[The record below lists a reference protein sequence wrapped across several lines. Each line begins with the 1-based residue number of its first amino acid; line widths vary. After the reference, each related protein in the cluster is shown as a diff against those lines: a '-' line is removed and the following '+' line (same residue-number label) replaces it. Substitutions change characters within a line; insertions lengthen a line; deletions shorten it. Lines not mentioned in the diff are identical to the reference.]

1 MKLIGTSALVLGLA
15 AVIALVAWHG
25 VGTVAAALAGLGA
38 AVLVLPLLYAPHI
51 AGAAFSWRQVFPPA
65 LRPHFAVV
73 LRAMWIGLAAESLV
87 PGASFGAEIVKARQL
102 LRAGLSGRDA
112 ASLVI
117 VDMAIQGL
125 VLAVWGVLGLGGLI
139 VTLAAPQS
147 AGAAGRGGST
157 LIAPALFGAGLLAT
171 AILALILA
179 QRAGFFG
186 FLARLGSRAIRDP
199 RWQGVID
206 GAAQLDQAIRGLYGQ
221 PGRIVLA
228 TAIRCCSRA
237 MLLAELIFAAGV
249 MGQALPV
256 AAAAMLVGLIGALR
270 AAAFVVPGGWGVQ
283 EGGFVLLG
291 GLAGLDPETM
301 LALSLAIR
309 ARELM
314 LFVPALLAW
323 QAAEARALRN
333 LARRNLAR
341 RRAAPDR

>member
-15 AVIALVAWHG
+15 AVIALVVWHG
-25 VGTVAAALAGLGA
+25 VGTVAAALASLGV

-51 AGAAFSWRQVFPPA
+51 AGAAFSWRQVFPRAVLP
-65 LRPHFAVV
+65 RFAVI

-102 LRAGLSGRDA
+102 LRAGLAGRDA

-125 VLAVWGVLGLGGLI
+125 VLAVWGLLGLGGLML
-139 VTLAAPQS
+139 TLAAAAAP
-147 AGAAGRGGST
+147 AGAAGPSGPS
-157 LIAPALFGAGLLAT
+157 LIAPALLGAGLLAA
-171 AILALILA
+171 AILVLILA

-186 FLARLGSRAIRDP
+186 FLARLGGRAIRDR

-206 GAAQLDQAIRGLYGQ
+206 GAAQLDQAIRDLYRQ

-237 MLLAELIFAAGV
+237 MLAVELIFAAGV
-249 MGQALPV
+249 MGHALPA

-291 GLAGLDPETM
+291 GLAGLDAETM

-314 LFVPALLAW
+314 LFVPALLVW
-323 QAAEARALRN
+323 QAAEGRALRD
-333 LARRNLAR
+333 LARPP
-341 RRAAPDR
+341 AASDR

>member
-25 VGTVAAALAGLGA
+25 IGTVAAALASLGI
-38 AVLVLPLLYAPHI
+38 AVLALPLLYAPHI
-51 AGAAFSWRQVFPPA
+51 AGAAFSWRQIFPQSVLP
-65 LRPHFAVV
+65 RFAVI

-102 LRAGLSGRDA
+102 LRAGLPGRDA

-139 VTLAAPQS
+139 VTLAAPP
-147 AGAAGRGGST
+147 AGGMAPGGPN
-157 LIAPALFGAGLLAT
+157 LIAPALFGAGLLAA

-186 FLARLGSRAIRDP
+186 FLARLGGRAIRDR

-206 GAAQLDQAIRGLYGQ
+206 GAAQLDQAIRDLYRQ

-237 MLLAELIFAAGV
+237 MLAVELIFAAGV
-249 MGQALPV
+249 MGHALPA

-291 GLAGLDPETM
+291 GLAGLDAETM

-314 LFVPALLAW
+314 LFVPALLVW
-323 QAAEARALRN
+323 QAAEGRALRD
-333 LARRNLAR
+333 LARPP
-341 RRAAPDR
+341 AASDR